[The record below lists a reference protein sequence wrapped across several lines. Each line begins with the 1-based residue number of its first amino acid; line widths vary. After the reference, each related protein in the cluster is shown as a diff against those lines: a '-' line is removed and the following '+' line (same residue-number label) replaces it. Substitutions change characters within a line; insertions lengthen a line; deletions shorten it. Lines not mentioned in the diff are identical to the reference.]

1 MDLMKKIFNIKGVN
15 YEECIKKAIQKTK
28 IELKNLDEK
37 QMCFVYSSY
46 LYQNLLEQHL
56 LAHIIDTK
64 DLGFSFCHRFV
75 LVYDGI
81 NYYLLD
87 LTYKQFLNKDAKFLK
102 LLTDG
107 YQTITDREFNYYL
120 KNVLGKEFDMRDLDN
135 VFVSSSKKM

>member
-75 LVYDGI
+75 LAYDGI

>member
-1 MDLMKKIFNIKGVN
+1 MDLMNKIFNIKGID

-28 IELKNLDEK
+28 LELKDLDEER
-37 QMCFVYSSY
+37 MCFIYSSY
-46 LYQNLLEQHL
+46 LYQNLSEHHL

-64 DLGFSFCHRFV
+64 DLGFSFSHRFV

-102 LLTDG
+102 LLTNG
-107 YQTITDREFNYYL
+107 YQKITNQEFNYYL
-120 KNVLGKEFDMRDLDN
+120 KNVLPNEFVMSDLDN
-135 VFVSSSKKM
+135 TFICPDKKR

>member
-75 LVYDGI
+75 LAYDGI

-102 LLTDG
+102 LLIDG